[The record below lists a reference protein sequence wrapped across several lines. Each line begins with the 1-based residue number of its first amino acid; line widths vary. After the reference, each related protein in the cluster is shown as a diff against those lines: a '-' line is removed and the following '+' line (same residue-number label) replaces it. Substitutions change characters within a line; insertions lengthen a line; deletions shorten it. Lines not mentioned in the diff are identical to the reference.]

1 MAAKKRP
8 EQTPTESRYMK
19 VKTAKK
25 TTQRAEA
32 LENRMKKIT
41 TYQPNSKAES
51 KKEDRFVLSPKSF
64 GKKIRGTTI
73 MNREIK
79 RTPLI
84 SLWGSEVT
92 FSSFIFN
99 SSSKIS

>member
-1 MAAKKRP
+1 
-8 EQTPTESRYMK
+8 MK
-19 VKTAKK
+19 VKRANEI
-25 TTQRAEA
+25 TQRTEA

-51 KKEDRFVLSPKSF
+51 KKEDRFALSPKSF

-79 RTPLI
+79 RIPLI
-84 SLWGSEVT
+84 SLLGSEVT
-92 FSSFIFN
+92 FSSFVFN
-99 SSSKIS
+99 SSSKIP

>member
-1 MAAKKRP
+1 
-8 EQTPTESRYMK
+8 MK
-19 VKTAKK
+19 VKRTNEII
-25 TTQRAEA
+25 QRAEA

-51 KKEDRFVLSPKSF
+51 KKEDRFVLNPKSF
-64 GKKIRGTTI
+64 GKKIKGTTI

-84 SLWGSEVT
+84 SLLGSEVT
-92 FSSFIFN
+92 FSSFVFN
-99 SSSKIS
+99 SSSKIL